1 MYHIKHWRD
10 KSQHDHNQ
18 LRDAARN
25 DGYVFLTLTLYGTK
39 SSPLYAAIMI
49 KESNPPAQRDFSAQ
63 LLDEFRDTI
72 AAQKGEGWYPTMIC
86 ATGHRGDP
94 LFAGVFEKQDTPPL
108 VKLHLKNGDA
118 TDTDTIQ
125 GQNALAY
132 TNNLRLRWVA
142 SYGTKSDPAFA
153 GIWVPNSGN
162 GKLLWGNDGVLENV
176 AEYQARFDAEIAGF
190 CAPRFVTLNKDN
202 VYCSIFVG
210 ANIISAVSQT

>member
-94 LFAGVFEKQDTPPL
+94 LFAGVFEKQDTPPM

-125 GQNALAY
+125 GQKCAGLHQQSAIALGGQ
-132 TNNLRLRWVA
+132 LR
-142 SYGTKSDPAFA
+142 D
-153 GIWVPNSGN
+153 
-162 GKLLWGNDGVLENV
+162 
-176 AEYQARFDAEIAGF
+176 EI
-190 CAPRFVTLNKDN
+190 
-202 VYCSIFVG
+202 
-210 ANIISAVSQT
+210 